1 MGLPIYEYNSR
12 NAKQFNG
19 DTPSIGFLPFLS
31 VPHTSLSNHTS
42 LLVFGMVTDPLLIDG
57 ANDQTDQ
64 STPFLITQIN
74 GQNHNATCASLKRFN
89 RRIKD
94 LDSREKGGDGIKSVL
109 PSVLA
114 SCKKIGV
121 FTDDDIKLML
131 LQFNKENTIGLPAL
145 FFLNRDWLAYFTK
158 ALGVDYPSIQKS
170 IQKLHL
176 VMRGNN
182 IPIPKIN
189 NPKEDMLNNLAA
201 RLKGEGLI

>member
-1 MGLPIYEYNSR
+1 
-12 NAKQFNG
+12 
-19 DTPSIGFLPFLS
+19 
-31 VPHTSLSNHTS
+31 
-42 LLVFGMVTDPLLIDG
+42 
-57 ANDQTDQ
+57 
-64 STPFLITQIN
+64 
-74 GQNHNATCASLKRFN
+74 
-89 RRIKD
+89 
-94 LDSREKGGDGIKSVL
+94 
-109 PSVLA
+109 
-114 SCKKIGV
+114 
-121 FTDDDIKLML
+121 ML